1 MAGTAEKYLK
11 PEVIR
16 QVARLDLRAKF
27 IVEGFI
33 AGLHA
38 SPFHGF
44 SVEFSEH
51 RKYTTGDNISD
62 IDWNV
67 YAKTDRFYI
76 KKFQAE
82 TNLTG
87 YMVMDLSGSMGY
99 TYRQELTKFEY
110 SISLAA
116 ALCYL
121 MIHQQDPVGL
131 IAFDRKVSQSL
142 APGSKRSQL
151 GNILSLLAKLK
162 PEGTTEIE
170 ASLHQVAGMLRHR
183 SLVMLFSDLL
193 GDPDSILRAIHRL
206 RFSGHDLIIFH
217 ILDEAEAQ
225 FPFEGM
231 LRLEDNETRRDHR
244 GRRRCDQGRLPR
256 GSGAVPREVQNRL
269 RACSYRLCPAAHRD
283 AVRQGADE
291 LPADAASPGLMRECS
306 TGHGNV
312 VAPRGP
318 GGGRGP
324 GRPAGDPAPVHAADA
339 QARDLPGAA
348 ADPRAAAP
356 DARSG
361 CGSRTG
367 CCCWRGWPSSP

>member
-1 MAGTAEKYLK
+1 MASNAEKYLK

-38 SPFHGF
+38 SPFQGF

-51 RKYTTGDNISD
+51 RKYSPGDNISD

-67 YAKTDRFYI
+67 YAKTDRFYV

-87 YMVMDLSGSMGY
+87 YLVMDLSGSMGY

-121 MIHQQDPVGL
+121 MIHQQDPVGV
-131 IAFDRKVSQSL
+131 IAFDQKVRQSL
-142 APGSKRSQL
+142 SPGSKRSQL

-162 PEGTTEIE
+162 PTGTTDIE
-170 ASLHQVAGMLRHR
+170 ASLNQVASMNRHR
-183 SLVMLFSDLL
+183 SLILLFSDLL
-193 GDPDSILRAIHRL
+193 GDSATILKSIHRL
-206 RFSGHDLIIFH
+206 RFSGNDIIIFH
-217 ILDEAEAQ
+217 ILDEAEAE

-231 LRLEDNETRRDHR
+231 LRLEDNETNETIEVDAEAIKADYLEEVAKFRETYRDDCVR
-244 GRRRCDQGRLPR
+244 ARVDY
-256 GSGAVPREVQNRL
+256 VPL
-269 RACSYRLCPAAHRD
+269 HTGMPFDKALMSYLLTR
-283 AVRQGADE
+283 
-291 LPADAASPGLMRECS
+291 
-306 TGHGNV
+306 
-312 VAPRGP
+312 
-318 GGGRGP
+318 
-324 GRPAGDPAPVHAADA
+324 
-339 QARDLPGAA
+339 QARA
-348 ADPRAAAP
+348 
-356 DARSG
+356 
-361 CGSRTG
+361 
-367 CCCWRGWPSSP
+367 